1 MSFGSDLGLQAAGSL
16 FSFGMNSSSAKAAY
30 NRQKEFYQNQHQ
42 WEVAD
47 LKKAGLN
54 PILSATHGAI
64 GAPSVAAPTA
74 ENPAAGLATSSYQY
88 KRLKELELKDME
100 NRVNVGDSTVRT
112 NNATVSR
119 LNTQNAVD
127 TANSAAN
134 VLYLG
139 AQERKLSQDIE
150 NSKILTAAQAGYYNS
165 AGSAALSNAGAA
177 WHNAM
182 TNAGFSAKQIAK
194 LDKEMENLSYKNIR
208 DKAGTQS
215 YDKSKRP
222 LSGTLLDLT
231 SFLGEVGTTA
241 GRIFK

>member
-150 NSKILTAAQAGYYNS
+150 NSKILTAAQAGYYN
-165 AGSAALSNAGAA
+165 NAGAA

-222 LSGTLLDLT
+222 LSGALLDLT
-231 SFLGEVGTTA
+231 SFLGEVGNTA

>member
-139 AQERKLSQDIE
+139 AQNGSYLKISKTARYLQLLKLGII
-150 NSKILTAAQAGYYNS
+150 ILLALLLFLMQAPPGIM
-165 AGSAALSNAGAA
+165 L
-177 WHNAM
+177 
-182 TNAGFSAKQIAK
+182 
-194 LDKEMENLSYKNIR
+194 
-208 DKAGTQS
+208 
-215 YDKSKRP
+215 
-222 LSGTLLDLT
+222 
-231 SFLGEVGTTA
+231 
-241 GRIFK
+241 

>member
-54 PILSATHGAI
+54 PILSATHGSV

-100 NRVNVGDSTVRT
+100 NRVKVGNSTVGT
-112 NNATVSR
+112 NNATVER
-119 LNTQNAVD
+119 LKTQNAVD

-134 VLYLG
+134 VLYLTKQG
-139 AQERKLSQDIE
+139 LKLAQDIE
-150 NSKILTAAQAGYYNS
+150 NSKILTAAQADYYYKS
-165 AGSAALSNAGAA
+165 GDAALSNAGAS

-194 LDKEMENLSYKNIR
+194 IEKEMANMDLDYKKKSTRYSI
-208 DKAGTQS
+208 
-215 YDKSKRP
+215 YDSDNGHDSVGQKGAR
-222 LSGTLLDLT
+222 
-231 SFLGEVGTTA
+231 LGEMFSNVFPMYGY
-241 GRIFK
+241 